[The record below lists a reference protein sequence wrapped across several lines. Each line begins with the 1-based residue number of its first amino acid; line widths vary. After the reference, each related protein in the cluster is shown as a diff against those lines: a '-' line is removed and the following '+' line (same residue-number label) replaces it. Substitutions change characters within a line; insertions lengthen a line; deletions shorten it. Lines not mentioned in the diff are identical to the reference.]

1 MNEEA
6 NKNTDTFAYYELS
19 KHDFKTEV
27 AHGASFMIRDI
38 SSYLL
43 LYNDTAK
50 IVNIYKHVGPE
61 REQVA
66 KIREVLDKYKNN
78 NVVICTDAYISCEE
92 FPVSEWCLE
101 VRDAEPG
108 KKLLPVK
115 EVVKRESKILES
127 LGFVDVNWYVGY
139 EYKRAFIYPNEAGK
153 KVIEYWK
160 SHPLNVKQ

>member
-6 NKNTDTFAYYELS
+6 NKNTDTFVYYEFS

-27 AHGASFMIRDI
+27 AHGASFMIREI

-43 LYNDTAK
+43 SHNDTAK

-61 REQVA
+61 EEQAA

-78 NVVICTDAYISCEE
+78 NVVICTDAYISDEE
-92 FPVSEWCLE
+92 FPDAEWYLK
-101 VRDAEPG
+101 DAEPG
-108 KKLLPVK
+108 KKPIPVL
-115 EVVKRESKILES
+115 EVLNRKSKMLES

-153 KVIEYWK
+153 KVIDHWNI
-160 SHPLNVKQ
+160 LWLFM